1 MKQYSIRQHVAW
13 LTLTP
18 LLFMAGS
25 LETYFLQDRFSDL
38 DRYLVERGQL
48 IAHQLATGSEYGVFS
63 DNREFLQNLAQGVL
77 QQQDV
82 EGVII
87 LDGQSGVLVETGK
100 FFGVEEHVAGNAN
113 LPIMDANRM
122 AYARIEKIMAS
133 VSLQKPL
140 YRGDKG
146 VRIYQPVITT
156 QVLLDDLSVA
166 PQARQLGAII
176 VEMSNTRTSQL
187 KSRMLLFTVGSTL
200 LFLIFPLCLIY
211 LASRNIVLPIRK
223 LSDAVKALGNG
234 QLDTRVT
241 VANHVSE
248 LVTLAGGIN
257 DMAEKLQQENAILHQ
272 NVDDAVRIAA
282 IAFESHEGMMV
293 TDPALMI
300 IRVNKAFTRITGY
313 TEQDALGQTPHQ
325 LLSSGHQDADFYAAM
340 WSSIETTGLWQG
352 EIVNRRKSGETYP
365 AWVNIT
371 AIEREGGEVAF
382 YVATYADITVRK
394 AAENAIKNMAFND
407 ELTQL
412 PNRRMLIDRLNKTM
426 AGSKRSGRYG
436 ALMFIDLDNFKPL
449 NDQYG
454 HEVGDLLLI
463 EVAQRLLSCVRE
475 VDTVARFGGDEF
487 VVMLSELDVDKHASV
502 QQAGVVAEKIRAILA
517 EPYLL
522 PISKEG
528 KVSTTVNHH
537 CSSSIGVQ
545 LFIGH
550 EYSADEVINQADLEM
565 YRAKRDGRNLVR
577 FRDSE

>member
-18 LLFMAGS
+18 LLFMAVS
-25 LETYFLQDRFSDL
+25 LETYFLQDRFFEL

-48 IAHQLATGSEYGVFS
+48 IARQLAIGSEYGVFS

-77 QQQDV
+77 QQEDV
-82 EGVII
+82 EGVLI
-87 LDGQSGVLVETGK
+87 LDAQSGVLVVSGK
-100 FFGVEEHVAGNAN
+100 FFGMEEHNADN
-113 LPIMDANRM
+113 PNFPVMDANRM
-122 AYARIEKIMAS
+122 AYARIDKIKES
-133 VSLQKPL
+133 VSLQEPL
-140 YRGDKG
+140 YRNDKG
-146 VRIYQPVITT
+146 VRIYIPVVST
-156 QVLLDDLSVA
+156 QLLLDDLSVTS
-166 PQARQLGAII
+166 PPRQLGAVI
-176 VEMSNTRTSQL
+176 VEMSNARTGQQKSQ
-187 KSRMLLFTVGSTL
+187 MLLLTVGSTL

-211 LASRNIVLPIRK
+211 LASRNIVLPIHK

-234 QLDTRVT
+234 QLDTRVS

-257 DMAEKLQQENAILHQ
+257 DMAEKLQQENAILQ
-272 NVDDAVRIAA
+272 RNVDDAVRIAA
-282 IAFESHEGMMV
+282 IAFESHEGMMI

-300 IRVNKAFTRITGY
+300 IRVNKAFTRISGY
-313 TEQDALGQTPHQ
+313 TEEDAVGQTPHQ
-325 LLSSGHQDADFYAAM
+325 LLSSGQHDDDFYAAM
-340 WSSIETTGLWQG
+340 WDSIEATGLWQG

-371 AIEREGGEVAF
+371 AVTREDGNVAF

-394 AAENAIKNMAFND
+394 AAENEIKNLAFND

-412 PNRRMLIDRLNKTM
+412 PNRRMLIDRLNNTM
-426 AGSKRSGRYG
+426 AISKRSRRYS

-454 HEVGDLLLI
+454 HEIGDLLLM
-463 EVAQRLLSCVRE
+463 EVAQRLLNCVRE

-487 VVMLSELDVDKHASV
+487 VVMLSELDIDKQASIL
-502 QQAGVVAEKIRAILA
+502 QAGIVAEKIRAILA

-528 KVSTTVNHH
+528 KISTTVKHH

-550 EYSADEVINQADLEM
+550 EYSAEEVLNHADLAM

-577 FRDSE
+577 FHDSQ